1 MTRVRV
7 YAFKVRKERRRVLL
21 SGRCVAFAARRR
33 EGGTARHAKE
43 GATASGEW
51 SESSATGCRHSHP
64 PTTASTPSPNLQ
76 NTPQLPD
83 PNSLLGKA
91 CGTRRVPL
99 LARCENFRTEE
110 GIEEAKHQRTL
121 TASRSHRAATPDSS
135 GESSEVSEA
144 SVESDGGDPPDALDS
159 PDVTTPAG
167 LGAVQNVVQQTL
179 INVSWNNTG
188 GQGRHRCHRRR
199 DPV

>member
-1 MTRVRV
+1 MHRNRVRP
-7 YAFKVRKERRRVLL
+7 
-21 SGRCVAFAARRR
+21 AAD
-33 EGGTARHAKE
+33 TP
-43 GATASGEW
+43 T
-51 SESSATGCRHSHP
+51 HP
-64 PTTASTPSPNLQ
+64 PPPRHRARTSKIHHSYPTPIRSW
-76 NTPQLPD
+76 
-83 PNSLLGKA
+83 G
-91 CGTRRVPL
+91 RRVPL

-179 INVSWNNTG
+179 ISVSWNNTG